1 MDLMFW
7 HSLRVHAM
15 RGAPSPFLLSPHLLP
30 SRGQS
35 GVCAGGPPVLE
46 EVLLCPGVWSGDLR
60 VADQHPTALAAHSC
74 ACPSLA
80 GCRARFGRLPP
91 SPGVEGMTEVVSVF
105 WVLSGER

>member
-35 GVCAGGPPVLE
+35 GVCAGGRVRDPPFWRKFCSVQVFGVGTSEWRTSTQQRWRHTRVPVLRWL
-46 EVLLCPGVWSGDLR
+46 VVALGLGVSLLHR
-60 VADQHPTALAAHSC
+60 
-74 ACPSLA
+74 
-80 GCRARFGRLPP
+80 
-91 SPGVEGMTEVVSVF
+91 E
-105 WVLSGER
+105 